1 MLKKILALL
10 MASIMLFVLAAC
22 GGNPPGGETG
32 GTTENEEKDVPSF
45 SVPTEG
51 DPPSAYKGVNIAD
64 IVPDDCAELIYSEEV
79 FNFKM
84 SSEVTA
90 ETMIDFINAKLIPAI
105 SEIADNGAC
114 LVKEDSGGDFL
125 GIGTGTQPYS
135 TFDSFGYFEAEGIEY
150 IDWIKDGEKLG
161 KERQLSKSL
170 MLLDVRYVYDGVL
183 YNAITHAYPDEQRI
197 TVIFIEETNQN
208 YEIIQ

>member
-1 MLKKILALL
+1 MLKKLLALIITSV
-10 MASIMLFVLAAC
+10 MIFVLSAC
-22 GGNPPGGETG
+22 GGNPSSGENGGVSEDDSKST
-32 GTTENEEKDVPSF
+32 SSI
-45 SVPTEG
+45 SVPTQGE
-51 DPPSAYKGVNIAD
+51 PPAVYKGVNIAD

-84 SSEVTA
+84 SSDVTE
-90 ETMIDFINAKLIPAI
+90 ETMVDFINENLIPAI

-114 LVKEDSGGDFL
+114 LVKEDSGGDFF